1 MSNLNVQLIVNKERS
16 RIDEG
21 RYVVFNESLSESQ
34 TKSITSSLFNSN
46 EKIV

>member
-21 RYVVFNESLSESQ
+21 RYVVFNENLSESQ
-34 TKSITSSLFNSN
+34 TKSITTSLFNSN